1 MKEGFIANIFAVE
14 RKHERENF
22 EAWRKSKDANNM
34 LLWHGTKAENVVGI
48 LQTGFRIAPS
58 GVEHTGAM
66 FGEGVYFADIFNKA
80 YQYSQTRRYGRWGRA
95 QPSTKKPAK
104 RYIFLCEV
112 ALGNMKVLYESEQ
125 VKKLPNKIHQSVMG
139 YGKIGPSQ
147 DENILLPNGCIVPLG
162 KIIEN
167 KEPKFPKDK
176 WWELEH
182 NEYVVYNTTQIKV
195 RYLLELRDDSS

>member
-14 RKHERENF
+14 RMHERENF
-22 EAWRKSKDANNM
+22 QTWKEKTENGSNM

-58 GVEHTGAM
+58 DAQHTGAM

-80 YQYSQTRRYGRWGRA
+80 YQYSQSNNFNHFGSKQA
-95 QPSTKKPAK
+95 KKPAK

-112 ALGNMKVLYESEQ
+112 ALGTMKVLYQAEQ
-125 VKKLPNKIHQSVMG
+125 VKKLPNKTHQSVMG
-139 YGKIGPSQ
+139 FGKVGPNKE
-147 DENILLPNGCIVPLG
+147 ENIFLPNGCVVPIG

-167 KEPKFPKDK
+167 EQPKLPPNV
-176 WWELEH
+176 WWSLQH
-182 NEYVVYNTTQIKV
+182 NEYVVYDTTQIKV
-195 RYLLELRDDSS
+195 RYLLELRDQS

>member
-14 RKHERENF
+14 RMHERENF
-22 EAWRKSKDANNM
+22 QTWKDHKNANNM

-58 GVEHTGAM
+58 GVERTGAM

-80 YQYSQTRRYGRWGRA
+80 YQYSQSKKYYGGN
-95 QPSTKKPAK
+95 SKPVK

-112 ALGNMKVLYESEQ
+112 ALGNMKVLYEAEQ
-125 VKKLPNKIHQSVMG
+125 VKKLPNKTHQSVMG
-139 YGKIGPSQ
+139 FGKVGPNKEE
-147 DENILLPNGCIVPLG
+147 DIFLPNGCVVPIG

-167 KEPKFPKDK
+167 EKPKLSSNV
-176 WWELEH
+176 WWNLKH

-195 RYLLELRDDSS
+195 RYLLELRDNFN